1 LHDFRIKLD
10 MKIICRCEDVTEEEI
25 VKKIHGGYRTIDD
38 IKRILR
44 VTMGLC
50 QGKGCRKHIAKIIS
64 RELGIP
70 MKEIVQP
77 TYRPPT
83 KPIPISATSSENSD
97 K

>member
-1 LHDFRIKLD
+1 

-25 VKKIHGGYRTIDD
+25 VEKIKEGYHTIDD
-38 IKRILR
+38 LKRILR

-50 QGKGCRKHIAKIIS
+50 QGKGCRKHIAKILS

-70 MKEIVQP
+70 ISKIKQP

-83 KPIPISATSSENSD
+83 KPIPISATVKDSH
-97 K
+97 

>member
-1 LHDFRIKLD
+1 

-25 VKKIHGGYRTIDD
+25 VQKIHEGYRTIDD
-38 IKRILR
+38 LKRIIR

-50 QGKGCRKHIAKIIS
+50 QGKGCRKHIAKIIA

-70 MKEIVQP
+70 VEQVIQP

-83 KPIPISATSSENSD
+83 KPIPISATVEED
-97 K
+97 

>member
-1 LHDFRIKLD
+1 

-25 VKKIHGGYRTIDD
+25 VEKIHGGYHTIDD
-38 IKRILR
+38 LKRVIR

-70 MKEIVQP
+70 VAQIVQP

-83 KPIPISATSSENSD
+83 KPIPISATVD
-97 K
+97 KK

>member
-1 LHDFRIKLD
+1 
-10 MKIICRCEDVTEEEI
+10 MKIICRCEDITEEEI
-25 VKKIHGGYRTIDD
+25 VQKIREGYKTLDEL
-38 IKRILR
+38 KRVLR

-50 QGKGCRKHIAKIIS
+50 QGKGCRRHIARILS

-70 MKEIVQP
+70 IGKIKQP

-83 KPIPISATSSENSD
+83 KPVPIRAT